1 LKLLSDLSAQW
12 AVINRLLDEALG
24 LEPSR
29 RDAWLERLPAEHQ
42 PLKATLRDLLAR
54 QAGIETEAF
63 LDTLPRMSAPP
74 PPEGDPKSGDEI
86 GPYRIIDLIGR
97 GGQGSVWLAQ
107 RIDGQLKRKLA
118 LKLPRLSW
126 AEGLAARMERERD
139 ILGGLDHPY
148 IARLYD
154 AGVDQRGRPFL
165 AIEHVEGMN
174 LERFC
179 DEQRLDV
186 EARVTLFMK
195 ILEAVQHAHA
205 ALVVHR
211 DIKPANILVNAR
223 GEPKLLDFG
232 VSSLMDDAA
241 ADGGDDPSIR
251 TAGRALTPRYASPE
265 QISGKRLGVGS
276 DIYSLA
282 VVLHESLTGSSPYS
296 VKRPSAAEYERVI
309 TDGEVRPAS
318 RAAITDGIALARS
331 TTPRRLARAL
341 QGDLEAVLL
350 RAMAL
355 DPRERYAT
363 ASALRDDLRRW
374 LTGRPVQARPPS
386 AWSSLQKF
394 VIRNAWTVG
403 GISLAVA
410 AVMVA
415 GLIAIWQAGQAQEET
430 RRANATRD
438 LLMGVFSDANPALH
452 GGREMTA
459 RQLLES
465 NEARL
470 VDRLQGDPLL
480 QADVLHSV
488 ASVWDRFGD
497 LQRVIQTHER
507 RVALLRE
514 SGVRPETLARA
525 MLEQGYSFAMVNDM
539 ARVGPLLDE
548 VRVLMP
554 PDDMPADVRGVYEW
568 QRGWLALR
576 SGLRENAVRH
586 FTTALGAA
594 RANGNID
601 LQVRSL
607 YGRSVSEGWMNRIT
621 VDRDSAAA
629 LRDARE
635 AARLLDSPVLSRT
648 DRYDR
653 REELVTN
660 LYSLGEFRE
669 GWPLMQEQMGE
680 ATALFG
686 EFSPSARLPQH
697 LWLAYQWRLG
707 RPRAALEW
715 LASRERALGPAAPN
729 SVAPVGSVV
738 RSLEIRDI
746 ALEAR
751 LWLATGDLQ
760 RAGSTLE
767 RGLALLPPERTGGDA
782 LLLAVVELEWAQQAR
797 APEEVLRRLGQRP
810 WTDLQA
816 GADAD
821 WSVFPLLHRGLALG
835 RMGDHA
841 GAITLLESASQIGG
855 QFWGEG
861 HPRTGLIRLSLAFAR
876 WRAGNGSPEGRAAA
890 AAVLERAL
898 PGLERGFPPD
908 HAVLREA
915 RVFLAHLRGAS
926 ATKSDLER
934 WADPDETLFF

>member
-1 LKLLSDLSAQW
+1 MKLLSDLSAQW

-29 RDAWLERLPAEHQ
+29 RAAWLERLPAEHQ

-86 GPYRIIDLIGR
+86 GPYRIIELIGR

-186 EARVTLFMK
+186 RARVTLFMK

-241 ADGGDDPSIR
+241 ADGDDPSIR

-296 VKRPSAAEYERVI
+296 IKRPSAAEYERVI

-318 RAAITDGIALARS
+318 RAVLTDGIALARS
-331 TTPRRLARAL
+331 TTPRRLARVL

-374 LTGRPVQARPPS
+374 LTGRSVQARPPS
-386 AWSSLQKF
+386 AWTSLRKF
-394 VIRNAWTVG
+394 VARNAWAVG
-403 GISLAVA
+403 GVSLAVA

-497 LQRVIQTHER
+497 LERVIDTHER

-514 SGVRPETLARA
+514 SGVKPETLVRA
-525 MLEQGYSFAMVNDM
+525 LLEKGYSFAVVNDM
-539 ARVGPLLDE
+539 ARLGPLLDE
-548 VRVLMP
+548 VRILLP
-554 PDDMPADVRGVYEW
+554 PEDMPADVREVYEW
-568 QRGWLALR
+568 QRGWAALR
-576 SGLRENAVRH
+576 SGLRGDAIRH

-594 RANGNID
+594 RATGNID
-601 LQVRSL
+601 LQIRSL

-635 AARLLDSPVLSRT
+635 AVKLLDSPLLPRT

-653 REELVTN
+653 RDELVTN

-686 EFSPSARLPQH
+686 EFSPSARLAQH

-715 LASRERALGPAAPN
+715 LASRERALGSASPMSA
-729 SVAPVGSVV
+729 APVGSMV
-738 RSLEIRDI
+738 RSLEVRDI

-751 LWLATGDLQ
+751 LWLSTGDLQ
-760 RAGSTLE
+760 RAESTLE

-782 LLLAVVELEWAQQAR
+782 LLLAVVELEWAQQTQ
-797 APEEVLRRLGQRP
+797 APEEILRRLGQRP
-810 WTDLQA
+810 WTDLQP
-816 GADAD
+816 GMDAE
-821 WSVFPLLHRGLALG
+821 WSVFPLLHRGVALG

-841 GAITLLESASQIGG
+841 GAITLLESAVQGG
-855 QFWGEG
+855 GPFWGEG
-861 HPRTGLIRLSLAFAR
+861 HPRTGIIRLSLAWAR
-876 WRAGNGSPEGRAAA
+876 WRAGRGSPEGRAEA

-915 RVFLAHLRGAS
+915 RVFLAHLRGAA
-926 ATKSDLER
+926 ATKADLER
-934 WADPDETLFF
+934 WADPTKTLFF

>member
-1 LKLLSDLSAQW
+1 
-12 AVINRLLDEALG
+12 
-24 LEPSR
+24 
-29 RDAWLERLPAEHQ
+29 
-42 PLKATLRDLLAR
+42 
-54 QAGIETEAF
+54 
-63 LDTLPRMSAPP
+63 M
-74 PPEGDPKSGDEI
+74 
-86 GPYRIIDLIGR
+86 
-97 GGQGSVWLAQ
+97 SVW
-107 RIDGQLKRKLA
+107 
-118 LKLPRLSW
+118 
-126 AEGLAARMERERD
+126 
-139 ILGGLDHPY
+139 
-148 IARLYD
+148 
-154 AGVDQRGRPFL
+154 
-165 AIEHVEGMN
+165 
-174 LERFC
+174 
-179 DEQRLDV
+179 
-186 EARVTLFMK
+186 
-195 ILEAVQHAHA
+195 
-205 ALVVHR
+205 
-211 DIKPANILVNAR
+211 
-223 GEPKLLDFG
+223 
-232 VSSLMDDAA
+232 
-241 ADGGDDPSIR
+241 
-251 TAGRALTPRYASPE
+251 
-265 QISGKRLGVGS
+265 
-276 DIYSLA
+276 
-282 VVLHESLTGSSPYS
+282 
-296 VKRPSAAEYERVI
+296 
-309 TDGEVRPAS
+309 
-318 RAAITDGIALARS
+318 RS
-331 TTPRRLARAL
+331 H
-341 QGDLEAVLL
+341 
-350 RAMAL
+350 
-355 DPRERYAT
+355 
-363 ASALRDDLRRW
+363 
-374 LTGRPVQARPPS
+374 
-386 AWSSLQKF
+386 
-394 VIRNAWTVG
+394 
-403 GISLAVA
+403 
-410 AVMVA
+410 
-415 GLIAIWQAGQAQEET
+415 EET

-465 NEARL
+465 NEERL

-497 LQRVIQTHER
+497 LERVIETHER

-514 SGVRPETLARA
+514 SGVKPETLAQA

-548 VRVLMP
+548 VRVLLP
-554 PDDMPADVRGVYEW
+554 PEDMPVNVREVYEW
-568 QRGWLALR
+568 QRGWFALR
-576 SGLRENAVRH
+576 SGWRENAVRH

-594 RANGNID
+594 RQTGNVD

-621 VDRDSAAA
+621 IDRDSAAA

-635 AARLLDSPVLSRT
+635 AARLLDSPVLPRT

-686 EFSPSARLPQH
+686 EFSPSARLAQH

-715 LASRERALGPAAPN
+715 LASRERTLGTAPPM
-729 SVAPVGSVV
+729 SAAPVGSVV

-751 LWLATGDLQ
+751 LWLATGDLR
-760 RAGSTLE
+760 RAETTLDRGS
-767 RGLALLPPERTGGDA
+767 ALLPPERTGGDA

-797 APEEVLRRLGQRP
+797 APEEILRQLGQRP

-816 GADAD
+816 GMDAD

-841 GAITLLESASQIGG
+841 GAITLLESAVQGGG

-861 HPRTGLIRLSLAFAR
+861 HPRTGLIRLSLAWAR
-876 WRAGNGSPEGRAAA
+876 WRAGRGSPEARAAA

-898 PGLERGFPPD
+898 PGLEQGFPPD
-908 HAVLREA
+908 HAVLQES

-926 ATKSDLER
+926 ATKTDVER
-934 WADPDETLFF
+934 WVDPSKTLFF

>member
-1 LKLLSDLSAQW
+1 MKLLSDLSAQW

-24 LEPSR
+24 VEPSR
-29 RDAWLERLPAEHQ
+29 RDAWLEELPAEHQ

-74 PPEGDPKSGDEI
+74 PPEGELKSGDEI
-86 GPYRIIDLIGR
+86 GPYRIIELIGR

-107 RIDGQLKRKLA
+107 RVDGQLKRKLA

-126 AEGLAARMERERD
+126 VEGLAARMERERD

-165 AIEHVEGMN
+165 AIEHVEGTN

-186 EARVTLFMK
+186 RARVTLFMK

-211 DIKPANILVNAR
+211 DLKPANILVNAR

-232 VSSLMDDAA
+232 VASLMDDAA
-241 ADGGDDPSIR
+241 ADGDDPSIR

-282 VVLHESLTGSSPYS
+282 VVLYESLTGSSPYA

-309 TDGEVRPAS
+309 TDGEVRSAS
-318 RAAITDGIALARS
+318 RAALTDGIALARS
-331 TTPRRLARAL
+331 TTPRRLARVL

-386 AWSSLQKF
+386 AWTSLRKF
-394 VIRNAWTVG
+394 VVRNAWTVG
-403 GISLAVA
+403 GVSLAVA

-415 GLIAIWQAGQAQEET
+415 GLIAIWQARQAHEET

-497 LQRVIQTHER
+497 LERVIETHER

-514 SGVRPETLARA
+514 SDVRPETLAQA
-525 MLEQGYSFAMVNDM
+525 MLEQGYSFAIVNDM

-548 VRVLMP
+548 VRVLLP
-554 PDDMPADVRGVYEW
+554 PEDMPVNVREVYEW
-568 QRGWLALR
+568 QRGWFALR
-576 SGLRENAVRH
+576 SGWRENAVRH

-594 RANGNID
+594 RQTGNVD

-635 AARLLDSPVLSRT
+635 AARLLDSPVLPRT

-686 EFSPSARLPQH
+686 EFSPSARLAQH

-715 LASRERALGPAAPN
+715 LASRERTLGAAPPI
-729 SVAPVGSVV
+729 SAAPVGSVV

-751 LWLATGDLQ
+751 LWLATGDL
-760 RAGSTLE
+760 RRVETTLDRGS
-767 RGLALLPPERTGGDA
+767 ALLPPERTGGDA

-797 APEEVLRRLGQRP
+797 APEEILRQLGRRP

-816 GADAD
+816 GMDAD

-841 GAITLLESASQIGG
+841 GAITLLESAVQGGG

-861 HPRTGLIRLSLAFAR
+861 HPRTGLIRLSLAWAR
-876 WRAGNGSPEGRAAA
+876 WRAGRGSPEARAAA

-898 PGLERGFPPD
+898 PGLEQGFPPD
-908 HAVLREA
+908 HAVLRES

-926 ATKSDLER
+926 ATKTDVER
-934 WADPDETLFF
+934 WVDPSKTLFF

>member
-1 LKLLSDLSAQW
+1 MKLLSDLSAQW

-29 RDAWLERLPAEHQ
+29 RAAWLERLPAEHQ

-86 GPYRIIDLIGR
+86 GPYRIIELIGR

-186 EARVTLFMK
+186 RARVTLFMK

-241 ADGGDDPSIR
+241 ADGDDPSIR

-296 VKRPSAAEYERVI
+296 IKRPSAAEYERVI

-318 RAAITDGIALARS
+318 RAVLTDGIALARS
-331 TTPRRLARAL
+331 TTPRRLARVL

-374 LTGRPVQARPPS
+374 LTGRSVQARPPS
-386 AWSSLQKF
+386 AWSSLRKF
-394 VIRNAWTVG
+394 VARNAWAVG
-403 GISLAVA
+403 GVSLAVA

-480 QADVLHSV
+480 QADVLNSV

-497 LQRVIQTHER
+497 LERVIDTHER

-514 SGVRPETLARA
+514 SGVKPETLVRA
-525 MLEQGYSFAMVNDM
+525 LLEKGYSFAVVNDM
-539 ARVGPLLDE
+539 ARLGPLLDE
-548 VRVLMP
+548 VRILLP
-554 PDDMPADVRGVYEW
+554 PEDMPADVREVYEW
-568 QRGWLALR
+568 QRGWAALR
-576 SGLRENAVRH
+576 SGLREDAIRH

-594 RANGNID
+594 RATGNID
-601 LQVRSL
+601 LQIRSL
-607 YGRSVSEGWMNRIT
+607 YGRSMSEGWMNRIT

-635 AARLLDSPVLSRT
+635 AAGLLDSPVLPRT

-653 REELVTN
+653 RDELVTN

-686 EFSPSARLPQH
+686 EFSPSARLAQH

-715 LASRERALGPAAPN
+715 LASRERALGSASPRSA
-729 SVAPVGSVV
+729 APVGSVA
-738 RSLEIRDI
+738 RSLEVRDI

-751 LWLATGDLQ
+751 LWLSTGDLP
-760 RAGSTLE
+760 RAESTLE
-767 RGLALLPPERTGGDA
+767 RGLALLPPERTGADA
-782 LLLAVVELEWAQQAR
+782 LLLAVVELEWAQQAQ
-797 APEEVLRRLGQRP
+797 APEEILRRLGQRP
-810 WTDLQA
+810 WTDLQS
-816 GADAD
+816 GMDAE
-821 WSVFPLLHRGLALG
+821 WSVFPLLHRGVALG

-841 GAITLLESASQIGG
+841 GAITLLESAVQSGDQLY
-855 QFWGEG
+855 GEG
-861 HPRTGLIRLSLAFAR
+861 NPRTGIIRLSLAWAR
-876 WRAGNGSPEGRAAA
+876 WRAGRGSPEGRAEAA
-890 AAVLERAL
+890 VVLERAL

-915 RVFLAHLRGAS
+915 RVFLAHLRGAA
-926 ATKSDLER
+926 ATKADLER
-934 WADPDETLFF
+934 WADPTKTLFF

>member
-24 LEPSR
+24 MEPSR

-186 EARVTLFMK
+186 RARVTLFMK

-241 ADGGDDPSIR
+241 ADGDDPSIR

-296 VKRPSAAEYERVI
+296 IKRPSAAEYERVI

-318 RAAITDGIALARS
+318 RAVLTDGIALARS
-331 TTPRRLARAL
+331 TTPRRLARVL

-374 LTGRPVQARPPS
+374 LTGRPVQASPPS
-386 AWSSLQKF
+386 AWSSLRKF
-394 VIRNAWTVG
+394 VVRNAWTVG
-403 GISLAVA
+403 GISLAVT

-480 QADVLHSV
+480 QADVLNSV

-497 LQRVIQTHER
+497 LERVIDTHER

-514 SGVRPETLARA
+514 SGVKPETLVRA
-525 MLEQGYSFAMVNDM
+525 LLEKGYSFAVVNDM
-539 ARVGPLLDE
+539 ARLGPLLDE
-548 VRVLMP
+548 VRILLP
-554 PDDMPADVRGVYEW
+554 PEDMPADVREVYEW
-568 QRGWLALR
+568 QRGWAALR
-576 SGLRENAVRH
+576 SGLRGDAIRH

-594 RANGNID
+594 RATGNLD
-601 LQVRSL
+601 LQIRSL

-635 AARLLDSPVLSRT
+635 AAGLLDSPVLPRT

-653 REELVTN
+653 RDELVTN

-686 EFSPSARLPQH
+686 EFSPSARLAQH

-715 LASRERALGPAAPN
+715 LASRERALGSASPRSA
-729 SVAPVGSVV
+729 APVGSVA
-738 RSLEIRDI
+738 RSLEVRDI

-760 RAGSTLE
+760 RAESTLE
-767 RGLALLPPERTGGDA
+767 RGAALLPPERTGGDA
-782 LLLAVVELEWAQQAR
+782 LLLAVVELEWAQQASP
-797 APEEVLRRLGQRP
+797 PEEILRRLGQRP
-810 WTDLQA
+810 WIDLQP
-816 GADAD
+816 GMDAE
-821 WSVFPLLHRGLALG
+821 WSVFPLLHRGVALG

-841 GAITLLESASQIGG
+841 GAITLLESAVQGG
-855 QFWGEG
+855 GRFWGEG
-861 HPRTGLIRLSLAFAR
+861 HPRTGIIRLSLAWAR
-876 WRAGNGSPEGRAAA
+876 WRAGRGSPEGRAEAA
-890 AAVLERAL
+890 VVLERAL
-898 PGLERGFPPD
+898 SGLERGFPPD

-915 RVFLAHLRGAS
+915 RVFLAHLRGAA
-926 ATKSDLER
+926 ATKADLER
-934 WADPDETLFF
+934 WADPTKTLFF